1 MQVAPADLAYVIYTS
16 GSTGTPK
23 GVEIT
28 HGGLANLVAWHTQ
41 AFAVTAADRASHVAG
56 LGFDAAVWELWP
68 YLAAGAS
75 VHLADEADPHLGRAA
90 ARMAAGAT
98 DHDQLR
104 PDSAGRAAPG
114 GCGSWPADTSLR
126 LLLTGGDTLH
136 RFPRPGLPF
145 QLVNNY
151 GPTECTV
158 VATSGVRCDPLETVP
173 APAADR

>member
-1 MQVAPADLAYVIYTS
+1 MLRDARAPVLITSRELAPQLPDVGSTPVYLDPPTLARYPEAAGSVQVAPADLAYVIYTS

-75 VHLADEADPHLGRAA
+75 VHLAEEATRTSAELLREWLLARRITIGFVPTPLAERLLAGCGR
-90 ARMAAGAT
+90 
-98 DHDQLR
+98 L
-104 PDSAGRAAPG
+104 AGR
-114 GCGSWPADTSLR
+114 
-126 LLLTGGDTLH
+126 H
-136 RFPRPGLPF
+136 
-145 QLVNNY
+145 QL
-151 GPTECTV
+151 C
-158 VATSGVRCDPLETVP
+158 ASC
-173 APAADR
+173 